1 MKRVFGLFEVIFDYF
16 YLIVAFLLGLYL
28 LSTSTGN
35 PTRLMAAV
43 MAFVLV
49 GGDAFHLLPRIKVIL
64 SKNEEKYRD
73 ALGVGKQIT
82 SITMTV
88 FYLILWEIGQRE
100 LNMPLSYLS
109 VVVYGLALIRMGL
122 CLFPQNEWKKR
133 YPSVKWAIAR
143 NVPFFLLGC
152 IISFWFYINQNE
164 TLAWLWLAILLSFA
178 FYLPVVLWANK
189 NPKVG
194 MMMFPKTIV
203 YLWMLA
209 ICLGL

>member
-16 YLIVAFLLGLYL
+16 YLITAFILGVYL
-28 LSTSTGN
+28 LSTSSDN
-35 PTRLMAAV
+35 PNRMMAAI

-64 SKNEEKYRD
+64 TRNEEKYRV
-73 ALGVGKQIT
+73 ALGIGKQIT

-88 FYLILWEIGQRE
+88 FYLILWELGQRV
-100 LNMPLSYLS
+100 LNMQISGWTLL
-109 VVVYGLALIRMGL
+109 VYSLALIRIVL

-133 YPSVKWAIAR
+133 YPSVSWAIAR

-152 IISFWFYINQNE
+152 VISFWFYLNQNE
-164 TLAWLWLAILLSFA
+164 TFTWFWLAILLSFA

-203 YLWMLA
+203 YLWMLVL
-209 ICLGL
+209 CLGL